1 MRNPDCEVHE
11 WLIAD
16 GRCSCGPDQKLLQ
29 EVIEETRKKAVT
41 LLQEKIDS
49 MTAVEQH
56 VHNLAEYIVTEDF
69 LKKFRELFL
78 DDTYRSHT

>member
-1 MRNPDCEVHE
+1 MTFMD
-11 WLIAD
+11 
-16 GRCSCGPDQKLLQ
+16 

-49 MTAVEQH
+49 IVTVDH
-56 VHNLAEYIVTEDF
+56 YNLAEFIVTEDF